1 MVVNRRLRHVYIAVV
16 SAAEQQPPS
25 ITWDQRLLGDGGGP
39 LWCPAQLSRLE
50 GQLEQAVGAG
60 DYRESARLATGR
72 RALAAHSTSH
82 DHQARIAA
90 EIRLAPSLSPS
101 GQAACFLS
109 RGFAVIPG
117 AIQPQ
122 LLRGGC
128 SGQNGAGLA
137 AAPS

>member
-25 ITWDQRLLGDGGGP
+25 SPGTSLLGDGGGP
-39 LWCPAQLSRLE
+39 LWGPAQLSRLE

-60 DYRESARLATGR
+60 DYRESARLATVR

-101 GQAACFLS
+101 EQAASFLS